1 MTENQAAPK
10 VGRPSDYSLE
20 LVNAICIRI
29 AEGES
34 LRSICRDDA
43 MPAMSAV
50 FRWIAAHEEFKEQY
64 AMAMEQ
70 RTEALFEEI
79 LEIAD
84 ETSRDTIDTENGEK
98 ANSEWISRSRLRV
111 DARKWMLSKMVPK
124 KYGERL
130 AIGGADDMPPI
141 KTMSDTELA
150 AKIAAMTAKANV
162 EPEQD

>member
-1 MTENQAAPK
+1 
-10 VGRPSDYSLE
+10 
-20 LVNAICIRI
+20 
-29 AEGES
+29 
-34 LRSICRDDA
+34 
-43 MPAMSAV
+43 
-50 FRWIAAHEEFKEQY
+50 
-64 AMAMEQ
+64 MEQ
-70 RTEALFEEI
+70 RSESMFEEI

-84 ETSRDTIDTENGEK
+84 ETSRDTIDTETGEK
-98 ANSEWISRSRLRV
+98 ANTEWISRSRLRV

>member
-1 MTENQAAPK
+1 MASKKKDSAPPSSP
-10 VGRPSDYSLE
+10 VGRPTIYSPE
-20 LVNAICIRI
+20 LRETICARM
-29 AEGES
+29 AGGES
-34 LRSICRDDA
+34 MRSISRDDA
-43 MPAMSAV
+43 MPAMTTM
-50 FRWIAAHEEFKEQY
+50 FRWLNECSVFKQQY

-111 DARKWMLSKMVPK
+111 DARKWMLSKMAPK

-130 AIGGADDMPPI
+130 ALAGDAVNPLTVLLSSMKPSALPVAEDD
-141 KTMSDTELA
+141 D
-150 AKIAAMTAKANV
+150 
-162 EPEQD
+162 D